1 MAVELDLAC
10 LKRVVTQ
17 KREQLDLVVV
27 GTPELGEGQLNVFWQ
42 IILETVVKESSSTTL
57 G

>member
-1 MAVELDLAC
+1 MAVGLDLAC

-27 GTPELGEGQLNVFWQ
+27 GTPELGDGQLNVFWQ